1 MLPPNEFID
10 PTCIVYSS
18 NVKYVYSL
26 YIFFLIIYKF
36 ISIYKNYTLF
46 LILNYYEAIKS
57 ILFQQSLHIQNSFF
71 FFFHFSMF
79 TFFIITE
86 NPRKVFFRKY
96 RYLNSLSN
104 AIHPIQIR
112 RAVFEK
118 LRFEIKV
125 KKILTSKIP
134 NSEIYGPIM

>member
-26 YIFFLIIYKF
+26 YIFFSIIYQF
-36 ISIYKNYTLF
+36 ISVYKNYTLF

-57 ILFQQSLHIQNSFF
+57 ILFQQSLHIQNSFS

-79 TFFIITE
+79 TFFLITE

-96 RYLNSLSN
+96 SYFHSISN
-104 AIHPIQIR
+104 ATHSLRIH
-112 RAVFEK
+112 RAVLVK
-118 LRFEIKV
+118 LRFQKRL
-125 KKILTSKIP
+125 KIF
-134 NSEIYGPIM
+134 